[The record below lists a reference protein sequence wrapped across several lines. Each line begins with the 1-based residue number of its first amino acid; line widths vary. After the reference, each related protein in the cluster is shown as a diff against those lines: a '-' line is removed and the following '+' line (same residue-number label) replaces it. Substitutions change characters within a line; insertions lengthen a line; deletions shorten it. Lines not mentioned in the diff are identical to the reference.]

1 MQRRLFILLVTI
13 WIHSWSWSLRREFSW
28 KISNKRRLEQWLQM
42 QWPCY
47 FGYRWVS
54 VMHAKFHRGGFRSF
68 ESGSRFVS
76 ESQFCK
82 YAYYSYLLSLGIVK
96 NIYSHICW
104 NPAHWFYTYSLILL
118 KPPHGYTRTKMWV
131 IGWSSL
137 RVQRAL
143 LPRKHF
149 TNVLFNKNFQPAGF
163 APAVPENGEN
173 IDESS
178 TCLLR

>member
-1 MQRRLFILLVTI
+1 MWPFDFYYEGRLLRNFYKTPQKSCKAIKP
-13 WIHSWSWSLRREFSW
+13 SKSL
-28 KISNKRRLEQWLQM
+28 LQM
-42 QWPCY
+42 SECY
-47 FGYRWVS
+47 ACKVSSRWVPEFWKW
-54 VMHAKFHRGGFRSF
+54 VSF
-68 ESGSRFVS
+68 CKWI

-82 YAYYSYLLSLGIVK
+82 YAYSYLLSLGIVK
-96 NIYSHICW
+96 NIYSHVFRCTIWFCW
-104 NPAHWFYTYSLILL
+104 NPAHGFYTYSLILL

-178 TCLLR
+178 TCLLP